1 MGKLL
6 MYGESSQ
13 PGWTGYKPLTE
24 QKIDDQIK
32 DSVNN
37 RKNKSKLPRVS
48 VPSPFARFDLVQKAF
63 GNVAS
68 KGKNADTRDRVLVSH
83 ALDVA
88 QLFFEIDS
96 HPDIKIVKWN
106 KNEAIEELKKS
117 NIKGH
122 MLLGETLEL
131 YTRQENYGFN
141 EKDYYSANGT
151 PYSDITIYILTYA
164 GDAVGCTSP
173 TSLFMATPRFTEFQG
188 LIKIEGD
195 KPLFLNNKELCE
207 RDEAFVEYIY
217 KLCKVIK
224 TCGGNEPLKKFK
236 EYLEQQKEEIHQ
248 KNNDLYC
255 RINGLNDPKE
265 DDLENDYER
274 TEVNVLGHTL
284 YKRREESL
292 TASIPDVSDFVI
304 KSEKSS
310 ERPLVLT
317 NHCPYNNWRYYAKNA
332 VWNPS
337 THQIDYSS
345 RKRDKLPGT
354 EIEYPWLCEND
365 FLSDAIVMLPYP
377 LDSHFFNGNFVG
389 DGTHSY
395 LPPIKSKF
403 FTYFDFDYLKGKNG
417 NNLNFKIEE
426 EKKKNEIISVT
437 VTLLVTVRGGKPLA
451 LKKKYEMPDSV
462 EEGLRYQS
470 LIPDYALGRIV
481 ECPIALAVFPFARLK
496 NNNYYTLQ
504 LARAGY
510 GWDDF
515 KVSMEAYQKADV
527 DKGIDWAEEVVKR
540 SKNTYYFSIKDAFDY
555 LCIKI
560 EDDCLCRNE
569 SVLIPEWGEPKEGT
583 SKFKFAFDF
592 GTTNSYVSVIDM
604 ENNNIKELCLNTSI
618 VSTLDLCKLADLK
631 DDNATLLHEYMKQEF
646 LPDEVGKDYSFPLRT
661 VVSVPKSL
669 NLTTSPRA
677 LNEVNIPF
685 IYGKEDYGTDRNR
698 IKPNIKWSR
707 NEEEQKLANAFIEEL
722 ALLARGFA
730 IENEANLPEC
740 SFVWTYPLSM
750 RAKDIK
756 DSLNEQWKE
765 CFKKYFE
772 PTKDRED
779 ISESNVSKLTE
790 SIAPLLY
797 YLDTD
802 KALLEMTLSIDIG
815 GGTCDVVIMNGN
827 TDDVKVASFRF
838 AADVIFGAGKAVENP
853 MIQTHCDY
861 FQNLL
866 ERKDDDIRKVKDMLL
881 KICKDTETEST
892 EANSVLFS
900 LENHPL
906 LGKIA
911 IEDRSY
917 NRRLKLDDKRKIIFL
932 YFYASI
938 IYYLIKLL
946 QDYGYPKPKKI
957 LFSGTGSKLLNIIGG
972 KEILQLFTTQFIE
985 KFSEGKFSYTD
996 EIEIEIER
1004 KKPKQLTAIGALCKK
1019 PTSQAIAAQFA
1030 DPNKAK
1036 ANTIRYSMLHLK
1048 NGEPD
1053 KLTYADLSDDTKKNQ
1068 LVEEVKNFNRHF
1080 RELSKSLKFI
1090 DEYGCEGDS
1099 MKIVEKYLD
1108 KDLKAYLDTEISD
1121 NVKID
1126 GNENDEFE
1134 DALFFYPIKGVI
1146 RQLIRSIK

>member
-1 MGKLL
+1 M
-6 MYGESSQ
+6 
-13 PGWTGYKPLTE
+13 
-24 QKIDDQIK
+24 
-32 DSVNN
+32 
-37 RKNKSKLPRVS
+37 
-48 VPSPFARFDLVQKAF
+48 
-63 GNVAS
+63 
-68 KGKNADTRDRVLVSH
+68 
-83 ALDVA
+83 
-88 QLFFEIDS
+88 
-96 HPDIKIVKWN
+96 
-106 KNEAIEELKKS
+106 
-117 NIKGH
+117 
-122 MLLGETLEL
+122 
-131 YTRQENYGFN
+131 
-141 EKDYYSANGT
+141 
-151 PYSDITIYILTYA
+151 
-164 GDAVGCTSP
+164 
-173 TSLFMATPRFTEFQG
+173 
-188 LIKIEGD
+188 
-195 KPLFLNNKELCE
+195 
-207 RDEAFVEYIY
+207 
-217 KLCKVIK
+217 
-224 TCGGNEPLKKFK
+224 
-236 EYLEQQKEEIHQ
+236 
-248 KNNDLYC
+248 
-255 RINGLNDPKE
+255 
-265 DDLENDYER
+265 
-274 TEVNVLGHTL
+274 
-284 YKRREESL
+284 
-292 TASIPDVSDFVI
+292 
-304 KSEKSS
+304 
-310 ERPLVLT
+310 
-317 NHCPYNNWRYYAKNA
+317 
-332 VWNPS
+332 
-337 THQIDYSS
+337 
-345 RKRDKLPGT
+345 
-354 EIEYPWLCEND
+354 
-365 FLSDAIVMLPYP
+365 
-377 LDSHFFNGNFVG
+377 
-389 DGTHSY
+389 
-395 LPPIKSKF
+395 
-403 FTYFDFDYLKGKNG
+403 
-417 NNLNFKIEE
+417 
-426 EKKKNEIISVT
+426 
-437 VTLLVTVRGGKPLA
+437 
-451 LKKKYEMPDSV
+451 
-462 EEGLRYQS
+462 
-470 LIPDYALGRIV
+470 
-481 ECPIALAVFPFARLK
+481 
-496 NNNYYTLQ
+496 
-504 LARAGY
+504 
-510 GWDDF
+510 
-515 KVSMEAYQKADV
+515 
-527 DKGIDWAEEVVKR
+527 
-540 SKNTYYFSIKDAFDY
+540 
-555 LCIKI
+555 
-560 EDDCLCRNE
+560 
-569 SVLIPEWGEPKEGT
+569 
-583 SKFKFAFDF
+583 
-592 GTTNSYVSVIDM
+592 
-604 ENNNIKELCLNTSI
+604 
-618 VSTLDLCKLADLK
+618 
-631 DDNATLLHEYMKQEF
+631 
-646 LPDEVGKDYSFPLRT
+646 
-661 VVSVPKSL
+661 
-669 NLTTSPRA
+669 TTSPRA

-972 KEILQLFTTQFIE
+972 KESLQLLTTQFIE